1 MNDILKYL
9 KESKYITENHIENLR
24 VESEKLNLDPDRQI
38 RETDNSRIME
48 GLYIKVEENGIVV
61 DRMKYVRYSFLQTV
75 EESQTHWLDRPI
87 IPNKLDKDINY
98 QDIDYLKEAKGYFG
112 SKHRLYKTAHEQVMH
127 SGQYAFR
134 DRRQNKRNFR
144 KLWIARI
151 NAACRENE
159 ISYSKFINGLTKAG
173 VTVNR
178 KMLSE
183 LAIDNREA
191 FADLVTIAK
200 DALAGKAYTPKEVAV
215 AAKEEVATEKKT
227 TTKKA
232 TTAKK
237 TTKKEEK

>member
-1 MNDILKYL
+1 M
-9 KESKYITENHIENLR
+9 TR
-24 VESEKLNLDPDRQI
+24 VKGGTVARA
-38 RETDNSRIME
+38 RRK
-48 GLYIKVEENGIVV
+48 KV
-61 DRMKYVRYSFLQTV
+61 
-75 EESQTHWLDRPI
+75 
-87 IPNKLDKDINY
+87 
-98 QDIDYLKEAKGYFG
+98 LKEAKGYFG

-159 ISYSKFINGLTKAG
+159 ISYSRFINGLNKAG

-200 DALAGKAYTPKEVAV
+200 DALAGKSYTPKEVKAETK
-215 AAKEEVATEKKT
+215 AAKKDEEVVTEKKETKKT
-227 TTKKA
+227 TTAKK
-232 TTAKK
+232 TTTTKK